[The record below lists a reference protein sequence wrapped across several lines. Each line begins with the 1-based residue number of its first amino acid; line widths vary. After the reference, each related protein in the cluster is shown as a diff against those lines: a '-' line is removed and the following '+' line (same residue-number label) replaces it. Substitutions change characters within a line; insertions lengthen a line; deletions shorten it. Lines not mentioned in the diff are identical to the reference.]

1 MAKHLD
7 RKDID
12 IIIKQIDSVSDKLT
26 WEGLCDAIAPL
37 IGTRPTRQ
45 TLNAHERIK
54 IAFSLKKEQIK
65 SGFKSSKRPASLAIA
80 EQRIKRL
87 ESENDRLKR
96 ENQLLLQRFVTW
108 QYNAYK
114 HGMTPAKLDAL
125 LPVINRD
132 SSERKN

>member
-1 MAKHLD
+1 MAKHLTL
-7 RKDID
+7 KDIST
-12 IIIKQIDSVSDKLT
+12 IINLIDSAQEKLT
-26 WEGLCDAIAPL
+26 WDGLCDSAEPL

-54 IAFSLKKEQIK
+54 TAFALKKEQLK
-65 SGFKSSKRPASLAIA
+65 AGFQTSKRPASLAIA

-96 ENQLLLQRFVTW
+96 ENERLLQRFATW

-114 HGMTPAKLDAL
+114 NGMSPAKLDAPL
-125 LPVINRD
+125 SAIDRD
-132 SSERKN
+132 SSEKKG